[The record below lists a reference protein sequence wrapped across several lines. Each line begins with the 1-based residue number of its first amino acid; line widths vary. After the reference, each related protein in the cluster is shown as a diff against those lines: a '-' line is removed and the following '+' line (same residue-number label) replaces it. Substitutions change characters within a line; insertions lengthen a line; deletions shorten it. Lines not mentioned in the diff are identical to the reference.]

1 MDNIVQNSMS
11 LLMPIHGK
19 APFLSAAIESVYR
32 SKNVNIEFIAILDRC
47 ENTEIW
53 ENVELCP
60 PNVEVKVIISNN
72 PGIVPALNLGI
83 ENAKHELIARLDSD
97 DLASSERFISQIEF
111 MNTYPHVVCVGTQMI
126 FIDEDGHEF
135 GHTNYPT
142 KHDNIMSRMKYQNCI
157 GHPSVMFKKTAV
169 QEIGSY
175 RQVLSGSED
184 YDLWLRLG
192 QKGNLANLT
201 QRFTYYRK
209 SEFQVTNQLE
219 SIQPITENASRIFA
233 AMRQLDISEEL
244 PEEQSTLKEQNTLN
258 ISKIRLLEP
267 KTADELI
274 SAEILNKAYRERSIN
289 SSCIGLIKV
298 ARNLVLAGWFSPK
311 LLLNFLYGHMRFRA
325 VRYNT
330 KLGLK

>member
-1 MDNIVQNSMS
+1 
-11 LLMPIHGK
+11 MPIHGK

-53 ENVELCP
+53 ENIELCP
-60 PNVEVKVIISNN
+60 PNVDVKVITSNT

-97 DLASSERFISQIEF
+97 DLASPERFISQIEF
-111 MNTYPHVVCVGTQMI
+111 MNTYQHVVCVGTQMI
-126 FIDEDGHEF
+126 FIDEKGYEF

-142 KHDNIMSRMKYQNCI
+142 KHDNIMTRMKYQNCI

-169 QEIGSY
+169 EEIGGY
-175 RQVLSGSED
+175 RDVLSGSED

-192 QKGNLANLT
+192 QKGHLANLT

-209 SEFQVTNQLE
+209 SKFQVTNQLE
-219 SIQPITENASRIFA
+219 SIQPITENASRIFS
-233 AMRQLDISEEL
+233 AMRQLNISEEL
-244 PEEQSTLKEQNTLN
+244 PKEQATLVEQNTLN

-267 KTADELI
+267 KKADELI
-274 SAEILNKAYRERSIN
+274 SAEILNKTYRERSSN
-289 SSCIGLIKV
+289 SGYIGLIKV
-298 ARNLVLAGWFSPK
+298 ARNLVLAGWISPK
-311 LLLNFLYGHMRFRA
+311 LLLNFLYGHLRFRA
-325 VRYNT
+325 ARYNT